1 MRRRSRAL
9 WFLAAIVVAATV
21 TSCAQSDPNRAK
33 RIADPSRG
41 NSVNAAVGHIRL
53 LATRIEAPVDDV
65 HVTGNNTGLFVT
77 LVNDGDQPDQ
87 LTAVT
92 TKYASRVVQ
101 RDGDGPARD
110 VVSVPL
116 PAGAV
121 VSMQYPGG
129 RHLELVNADLKVQGG
144 TFLPVSFRF
153 RTAGVVHVNVF
164 VDGFGHPTLSPP
176 SSPSS

>member
-1 MRRRSRAL
+1 MRRSSRAL
-9 WFLAAIVVAATV
+9 CWFAVIVAAATM
-21 TSCAQSDPNRAK
+21 TSCAHSDAMRAQ
-33 RIADPSRG
+33 RIANPARG
-41 NSVNAAVGHIRL
+41 NSVNAAVGHLRL
-53 LATRIEAPVDDV
+53 LATRVEAPVDDV

-77 LVNDGDQPDQ
+77 LVNDGDQADQ

-110 VVSVPL
+110 VVSVPV

-144 TFLPVSFRF
+144 TFLPVTFRF

-164 VDGFGHPTLSPP
+164 VDGFGHPTVSPAP
-176 SSPSS
+176 TASS